1 MRIALITDGIFP
13 YVIGGMQKH
22 SYFIVK
28 YLARNGVYVDL
39 YHTWAV
45 KEYDINKLEYFT
57 EEEKKFIRH
66 FVIEFPKLGKM
77 PGHYLRES
85 YEYSRRI
92 FEIFKKNADVDFVY
106 VKGFAGWK
114 LLEEKNKGMKLPPVG
129 IKFHGLNMF
138 QRLPNLKSRIE
149 AWMFRSPVMY
159 NLKNADYVFSYG
171 GKITTITKEIGVAKN
186 KIIEIP
192 TGIDAEWLRSN
203 VESNNNQ
210 KRKFV
215 FIGRYERLKGV
226 EELMV
231 AIKKLLKD
239 NQFEFHFVGPIPGK
253 VKLNNSS
260 VIYHGTITDSEK
272 IKALLDTM
280 DCLVC
285 PSYSEGMPNVIIEAM
300 SRGLAVIAT
309 DVGAVNCLV
318 SERNGFLLQS
328 CTPEEIKD
336 AISKVISMDSKQ
348 LNEMKNYSLVFV
360 KENLIWD
367 EIGKKLVKELEARIN
382 DNRP

>member
-1 MRIALITDGIFP
+1 MKVALITDGIFP

-39 YHTWAV
+39 YHTWAI
-45 KEYDINKLEYFT
+45 KEHDINKLEYFT
-57 EEEKKFIRH
+57 EKEKKFIRH
-66 FVIEFPKLGKM
+66 FVIEFPETGTL

-92 FEIFKKNADVDFVY
+92 FEVFKKNLDVDFIY

-114 LLEEKNKGMKLPPVG
+114 LLEEKKKGMKLPPIG

-138 QRLPNLKSRIE
+138 QRLPNFKSKLE
-149 AWMFRSPVMY
+149 AWMLRPPVMY
-159 NLKNADYVFSYG
+159 NLQNADYVFSYG
-171 GKITTITKEIGVAKN
+171 GKITDITRRIGVTEN

-192 TGIDAEWLRSN
+192 TGIDAEWLRQETTF
-203 VESNNNQ
+203 VNNIT
-210 KRKFV
+210 RKFI

-226 EELMV
+226 EELMI
-231 AIKKLLKD
+231 AIKNLLIGSK
-239 NQFEFHFVGPIPGK
+239 FEFHFVGPIPEK
-253 VKLNNSS
+253 VKVNHGS
-260 VIYHGTITDSEK
+260 VFYHGTITDSEK
-272 IKALLDTM
+272 IKSLLDTM

-300 SRGLAVIAT
+300 SRGLIVIAT

-318 SERNGFLLQS
+318 SNKNGFLL
-328 CTPEEIKD
+328 EECNPRGIED
-336 AISKVISMDSKQ
+336 AILKTLSLESARLI
-348 LNEMKNYSLVFV
+348 EMKNYSLSLV
-360 KENLIWD
+360 KSDLIWD
-367 EIGKKLVKELEARIN
+367 AIGKKLVTEIEKRVS
-382 DNRP
+382 DNHS